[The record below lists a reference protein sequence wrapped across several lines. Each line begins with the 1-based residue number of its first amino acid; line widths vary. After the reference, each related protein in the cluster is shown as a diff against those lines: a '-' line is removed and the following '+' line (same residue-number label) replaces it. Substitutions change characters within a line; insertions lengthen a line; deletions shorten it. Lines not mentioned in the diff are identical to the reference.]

1 MKRIWLAVVIVLAV
15 FTTFAG
21 IAVPNLLTAMKRS
34 QQKRT
39 LADMRSIATAW
50 ESRANVTGSYAVGS
64 ATVVTTA
71 DLTHALSPTYIRH
84 MPQMDVWG
92 DAFRFEVRDGGATY
106 VITSFG
112 SDGKPDVAAKDG
124 VTTKFSEDIVY
135 SNGEFT
141 RYPEGML

>member
-50 ESRANVTGSYAVGS
+50 ESRANVTGSYEIGS
-64 ATVVTTA
+64 ATIVTTA
-71 DLTHALSPTYIRH
+71 DLTRVLSPTYVRH
-84 MPQMDVWG
+84 MPQTDGWG
-92 DAFRFEVRDGGATY
+92 DAFRFEVRDRGATY

-112 SDGKPDVAAKDG
+112 SDGKPDVVASNGAAKTFTG
-124 VTTKFSEDIVY
+124 DIIY